1 MPSLLLPRLTQHLGL
16 RQGPSRQTSVM
27 PPLPLLALRLELV
40 HRLPGPIQRRARG
53 PCRQRVEQQLHGA
66 PQARKVYLAV
76 QQESLLPSQT
86 LQGYPQALWRR
97 PEPHG
102 HLHSLH
108 RHRAGTPKCIQRLPG
123 LNDNEPIPRIKITS
137 FHCPSIFTVPFA
149 TDPHPPYV
157 ATSNLDRRKSAR
169 CSLERITETVEG
181 PLPRS
186 RAGVHQMPS
195 PRIEVAL

>member
-16 RQGPSRQTSVM
+16 RQGPSRQTSVK

-40 HRLPGPIQRRARG
+40 PRLPGPIQRRARG
-53 PCRQRVEQQLHGA
+53 PCRQRVEQQLHGP
-66 PQARKVYLAV
+66 PQERKLYLAV

-102 HLHSLH
+102 RLHSLH
-108 RHRAGTPKCIQRLPG
+108 RHRAGMPKCIQKLPG
-123 LNDNEPIPRIKITS
+123 LNDNERISRIITS
-137 FHCPSIFTVPFA
+137 FHCPSIFTAPCA
-149 TDPHPPYV
+149 ADSHPPHV
-157 ATSNLDRRKSAR
+157 TIRNLDRRKSAR

-195 PRIEVAL
+195 PRIDVAL